1 MPHLVSIPKGA
12 IMSCRL
18 ARIRLRIGVSIPKG
32 AIMSFPLVPQP
43 VCVHF
48 VSIPKGAIM
57 SREIHSR
64 HNSLSR
70 FNSKRCDYEP
80 SRSDRPS
87 SL

>member
-32 AIMSFPLVPQP
+32 AIMRYSEVMDVPS
-43 VCVHF
+43 VIA

-57 SREIHSR
+57 SVFSQIKLILCTVFQFQKVR
-64 HNSLSR
+64 L
-70 FNSKRCDYEP
+70 
-80 SRSDRPS
+80 
-87 SL
+87 